1 MEDTA
6 MTKWLQWTTAAICG
20 VALSAGMAMAQAP
33 AAKDRQIE
41 QQERIADG
49 VKSGELTKP
58 EARALERNARRIH
71 RSTAKDRRD
80 QGIFTKRER
89 VEAQRKLNRQSR
101 AIAKQKHDRQ
111 DR

>member
-1 MEDTA
+1 MQRTA
-6 MTKWLQWTTAAICG
+6 TAICG
-20 VALSAGMAMAQAP
+20 VALCAGMAMAQAE
-33 AAKDRQIE
+33 AAKDRQTE
-41 QQERIADG
+41 QQQRIAEG

-89 VEAQRKLNRQSR
+89 VEALRKLNRQSH
-101 AIAKQKHDRQ
+101 AIARQKHDRQ